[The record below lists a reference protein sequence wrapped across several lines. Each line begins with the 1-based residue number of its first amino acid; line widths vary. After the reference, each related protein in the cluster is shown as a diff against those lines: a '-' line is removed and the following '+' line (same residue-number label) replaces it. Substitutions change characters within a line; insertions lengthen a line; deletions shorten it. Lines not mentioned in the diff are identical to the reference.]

1 MAKDAIQHLQDLVA
15 LAQSQL
21 GVAESPK
28 GSNRGE
34 ALEKYFAADD
44 YKPGK
49 TDDGYPWCAAFI
61 CWLLQEW
68 MKAGAKTRFRFT
80 APRTPSAFGLIDWAH
95 SQRAVQVITAH
106 DIQAKR
112 YRVAPGDIVVW
123 NFSHVSLCEVPQA
136 GMYVTTIDGNTD
148 KAGGREG
155 YEVARK
161 TRPVSKIRAVLRLI
175 PSAKT
180 L

>member
-1 MAKDAIQHLQDLVA
+1 MAKDAIQHLADLVA

-21 GVAESPK
+21 GVSESPK
-28 GSNRGE
+28 GSNRGP
-34 ALEKYFAADD
+34 ALAKYFAADN
-44 YKPGK
+44 YKPGAK
-49 TDDGYPWCAAFI
+49 DGGYAWCAAWI
-61 CWLLQEW
+61 CWLLQTW
-68 MKAGAKTRFRFT
+68 MEAGAKTRFRFI

-95 SQRAVQVITAH
+95 GQRAVQVITAH
-106 DIQAKR
+106 EIQTKR

-123 NFSHVSLCEVPQA
+123 AFSHVSLCEVPQV
-136 GMYVTTIDGNTD
+136 GMSVTTVDGNTD
-148 KAGGREG
+148 GAGGREG

-180 L
+180 P